1 MLGTTGNAFP
11 GMFLRPFKKLAAH
24 VLSGLKLNKTL
35 LLVFLTLHNWLAI
48 RTEVV
53 ALIMQ
58 HIAVE
63 VQLGIITKYLFTYK
77 KQSYNKLSSV
87 AQKIMNLSNTY
98 KHSFWSTA
106 VREVQKRKKMR
117 IQGKILKSQNNQT
130 SDTQQQI

>member
-1 MLGTTGNAFP
+1 
-11 GMFLRPFKKLAAH
+11 
-24 VLSGLKLNKTL
+24 
-35 LLVFLTLHNWLAI
+35 
-48 RTEVV
+48 
-53 ALIMQ
+53 MQ